1 MFNSTFIFTDKK
13 AVGGT
18 FFDNQKELIR
28 SHNATLLFC
37 KTQLRLCLFF
47 ERIIYMKQNMLTE
60 SPTRTLLIFS
70 LPILLGNL
78 LQQLY
83 SVIDSIIV
91 GNFVSANALGSIG
104 NTMPIVFMV
113 ICISFGLSNGA
124 SILIGQTVGANNLHR
139 IKALSYSSLFYA
151 MLIGIV
157 LSIIFIPNA
166 MNIVKLINTP
176 IELQQDSAQYLTI
189 YFYGLIFVFGF
200 NMISA
205 IFRSLGDSI
214 TPLIF
219 LIVASILNV
228 VLDLIFVLVFHMGVQ
243 GVAIATVLAQAL
255 AFILQIILFN
265 RRLIKYKTDNKK
277 IIELKSLIQLTRLA
291 LPTTSQEI
299 LISVGIVL
307 TQVLVNRFGS
317 QVVSAYTITSKIS
330 EFVMLPMIN
339 LGIGMTVFTAQNVG
353 AFQFDRVKSA
363 YINMLRI
370 TVSFGLV
377 MAILVSLFANQIISL
392 FLGVNLTAEI
402 LEVGRIYLYYSA
414 FTFIFMA
421 ILFPAESLLKG
432 AGDIHMFLFIAI
444 TGSFTKILVAL
455 LLIPYLGIQGV
466 WFGIAFGW
474 FIETVLTL
482 YRYRSN
488 KWIDKRLK
496 GI

>member
-1 MFNSTFIFTDKK
+1 
-13 AVGGT
+13 
-18 FFDNQKELIR
+18 
-28 SHNATLLFC
+28 
-37 KTQLRLCLFF
+37 
-47 ERIIYMKQNMLTE
+47 MKHNMLTD
-60 SPTRTLLIFS
+60 SPTKTLIIFS

-78 LQQLY
+78 LQQFY
-83 SVIDSIIV
+83 SIIDSIIV

-124 SILIGQTVGANNLHR
+124 SILIGQTVGANSLHK
-139 IKALSYSSLFYA
+139 IKTLSYSSVFYA
-151 MLIGIV
+151 MVVGV
-157 LSIIFIPNA
+157 GLSLVFVPNA
-166 MNIVKLINTP
+166 MNLVKIINTP
-176 IELQQDSAQYLTI
+176 IELQQDSANYLSI
-189 YFYGLIFVFGF
+189 YFLGLVFIFGF
-200 NMISA
+200 NMISS
-205 IFRSLGDSI
+205 IFRSLGDST
-214 TPLIF
+214 TPLLF
-219 LIVASILNV
+219 LIVASILNII
-228 VLDLIFVLVFHMGVQ
+228 LDLVFVLVFQMGVQ

-255 AFILQIILFN
+255 AFFLQVILFN
-265 RRLIKYKTDNKK
+265 RRLRKYHTDNKK
-277 IIELKSLIQLTRLA
+277 IVELKSVLQLTRLA

-317 QVVSAYTITSKIS
+317 EVVSAYAITSKIS

-363 YINMLRI
+363 YINMLKI
-370 TVSFGLV
+370 TLGFGII
-377 MAILVSLFANQIISL
+377 MAILVILFANSLITL
-392 FLGVNLTAEI
+392 FLGNNLTQEI
-402 LEVGRIYLYYSA
+402 LEVGRTYLYYSA
-414 FTFIFMA
+414 VTFIFMA

-444 TGSFTKILVAL
+444 TGSFTKILAAL
-455 LLIPYLGIQGV
+455 LLIPSFGVQGI

-496 GI
+496 EI

>member
-1 MFNSTFIFTDKK
+1 
-13 AVGGT
+13 
-18 FFDNQKELIR
+18 
-28 SHNATLLFC
+28 
-37 KTQLRLCLFF
+37 
-47 ERIIYMKQNMLTE
+47 MKHNMLTD
-60 SPTRTLLIFS
+60 SPTKTLIIFS

-78 LQQLY
+78 LQQFY
-83 SVIDSIIV
+83 SIIDSIIV

-124 SILIGQTVGANNLHR
+124 SIIIGQTVGANSLHK
-139 IKALSYSSLFYA
+139 IKTLSYSSVFYA
-151 MLIGIV
+151 MVVGV
-157 LSIIFIPNA
+157 GLSLVFVPNA
-166 MNIVKLINTP
+166 MNLVKIINTP
-176 IELQQDSAQYLTI
+176 IELQQDSANYLSI
-189 YFYGLIFVFGF
+189 YFLGLVFIFGF
-200 NMISA
+200 NMISS
-205 IFRSLGDSI
+205 IFRSLGDST
-214 TPLIF
+214 TPLLF
-219 LIVASILNV
+219 LIVASFLNII
-228 VLDLIFVLVFHMGVQ
+228 LDLVFVLVFQMGVQ

-255 AFILQIILFN
+255 AFFLQVILFN
-265 RRLIKYKTDNKK
+265 RRLRKYHTDNKK
-277 IIELKSLIQLTRLA
+277 IVELKSVLQLTRLA

-317 QVVSAYTITSKIS
+317 EVVSAYAITSKIS

-363 YINMLRI
+363 YINMLKI
-370 TVSFGLV
+370 TLGFGII
-377 MAILVSLFANQIISL
+377 MAILVILFANSLITL
-392 FLGVNLTAEI
+392 FLGNNLTQEI
-402 LEVGRIYLYYSA
+402 LEVGRTYLYYSA
-414 FTFIFMA
+414 VTFIFMA

-444 TGSFTKILVAL
+444 TGSFTKILAAL
-455 LLIPYLGIQGV
+455 LLIPSFGVQGI

-496 GI
+496 EI

>member
-1 MFNSTFIFTDKK
+1 
-13 AVGGT
+13 
-18 FFDNQKELIR
+18 
-28 SHNATLLFC
+28 
-37 KTQLRLCLFF
+37 
-47 ERIIYMKQNMLTE
+47 MKHNMLTD
-60 SPTRTLLIFS
+60 SPTKTLIIFS

-78 LQQLY
+78 LQQFY
-83 SVIDSIIV
+83 SIIDSIIV

-124 SILIGQTVGANNLHR
+124 SILIGQTVGANSLHK
-139 IKALSYSSLFYA
+139 IKTLSYSSVFYA
-151 MLIGIV
+151 MVVGV
-157 LSIIFIPNA
+157 GLSLVFVPNA
-166 MNIVKLINTP
+166 MNLVKIINTP
-176 IELQQDSAQYLTI
+176 IELQQDSANYLSI
-189 YFYGLIFVFGF
+189 YFLGLVFIFGF
-200 NMISA
+200 NMISS
-205 IFRSLGDSI
+205 IFRSLGDST
-214 TPLIF
+214 TPLLF
-219 LIVASILNV
+219 LIVASFLNII
-228 VLDLIFVLVFHMGVQ
+228 LDLVFVLVFQMGVQ

-255 AFILQIILFN
+255 AFFLQVILFN
-265 RRLIKYKTDNKK
+265 RRLRKYHTDNKK
-277 IIELKSLIQLTRLA
+277 IVELKSVLQLTRLA

-317 QVVSAYTITSKIS
+317 EVVSAYAITSKIS

-363 YINMLRI
+363 YINMLKI
-370 TVSFGLV
+370 TLGFGII
-377 MAILVSLFANQIISL
+377 MAILVILFANSLITL
-392 FLGVNLTAEI
+392 FLGNNLTQEI
-402 LEVGRIYLYYSA
+402 LEVGRTYLYYSA
-414 FTFIFMA
+414 VTFIFMA

-444 TGSFTKILVAL
+444 TGSFTKILAAL
-455 LLIPYLGIQGV
+455 LLIPSFGVQGI

-496 GI
+496 EI

>member
-1 MFNSTFIFTDKK
+1 
-13 AVGGT
+13 
-18 FFDNQKELIR
+18 
-28 SHNATLLFC
+28 
-37 KTQLRLCLFF
+37 
-47 ERIIYMKQNMLTE
+47 MKHNMLTD
-60 SPTRTLLIFS
+60 SPTKTLIIFS

-78 LQQLY
+78 LQQFY
-83 SVIDSIIV
+83 SIIDSIIV

-124 SILIGQTVGANNLHR
+124 SILIGQTVGANSLHK
-139 IKALSYSSLFYA
+139 IKTLSYSSVFYA
-151 MLIGIV
+151 MVVGV
-157 LSIIFIPNA
+157 GLSLVFVPNA
-166 MNIVKLINTP
+166 MNLVKIINTP
-176 IELQQDSAQYLTI
+176 IELQQDSANYLSI
-189 YFYGLIFVFGF
+189 YFLGLVFIFGF
-200 NMISA
+200 NMISS
-205 IFRSLGDSI
+205 IFRSLGDST
-214 TPLIF
+214 TPLLF
-219 LIVASILNV
+219 LIVASFLNII
-228 VLDLIFVLVFHMGVQ
+228 LDLVFVLVFQMGVQ

-255 AFILQIILFN
+255 AFSLQVILFN
-265 RRLIKYKTDNKK
+265 RRLRKYHTDNKK
-277 IIELKSLIQLTRLA
+277 IVELKSILQLTRLA

-317 QVVSAYTITSKIS
+317 EVVSAYAITSKIS

-363 YINMLRI
+363 YINMLKI
-370 TVSFGLV
+370 TLGFGII
-377 MAILVSLFANQIISL
+377 MAILVILFANSLITL
-392 FLGVNLTAEI
+392 FLGNNLTQEI
-402 LEVGRIYLYYSA
+402 LEVGRTYLYYSA
-414 FTFIFMA
+414 VTFIFMA

-444 TGSFTKILVAL
+444 TGSFTKILAAL
-455 LLIPYLGIQGV
+455 LLIPSFGVQGI

-496 GI
+496 EI

>member
-1 MFNSTFIFTDKK
+1 
-13 AVGGT
+13 
-18 FFDNQKELIR
+18 
-28 SHNATLLFC
+28 
-37 KTQLRLCLFF
+37 
-47 ERIIYMKQNMLTE
+47 MKHNMLTD
-60 SPTRTLLIFS
+60 SPTKTLIIFS

-78 LQQLY
+78 LQQFY
-83 SVIDSIIV
+83 SIIDSIIV

-124 SILIGQTVGANNLHR
+124 SILIGQTVGANSLHK
-139 IKALSYSSLFYA
+139 IKTLSYSSVFYA
-151 MLIGIV
+151 MAVGV
-157 LSIIFIPNA
+157 GLSLVFVPNA
-166 MNIVKLINTP
+166 MNLVKIINTP
-176 IELQQDSAQYLTI
+176 IELQQDSANYLSI
-189 YFYGLIFVFGF
+189 YFLGLVFIFGF
-200 NMISA
+200 NMISS
-205 IFRSLGDSI
+205 IFRSLGDST
-214 TPLIF
+214 TPLLF
-219 LIVASILNV
+219 LIVASILNII
-228 VLDLIFVLVFHMGVQ
+228 LDLVFVLVFQMGVQ

-255 AFILQIILFN
+255 AFFLQVILFN
-265 RRLIKYKTDNKK
+265 RRLRKYHTDNKK
-277 IIELKSLIQLTRLA
+277 IVELKSVLQLTRLA

-317 QVVSAYTITSKIS
+317 EVVSAYAITSKIS

-363 YINMLRI
+363 YINMLKI
-370 TVSFGLV
+370 TLGFGII
-377 MAILVSLFANQIISL
+377 MAILVILFANSLITL
-392 FLGVNLTAEI
+392 FLGNNLTQEI
-402 LEVGRIYLYYSA
+402 LEVGRTYLYYSA
-414 FTFIFMA
+414 VTFIFMA

-444 TGSFTKILVAL
+444 TGSFTKILAAL
-455 LLIPYLGIQGV
+455 LLIPSFGVQGI

-496 GI
+496 EI